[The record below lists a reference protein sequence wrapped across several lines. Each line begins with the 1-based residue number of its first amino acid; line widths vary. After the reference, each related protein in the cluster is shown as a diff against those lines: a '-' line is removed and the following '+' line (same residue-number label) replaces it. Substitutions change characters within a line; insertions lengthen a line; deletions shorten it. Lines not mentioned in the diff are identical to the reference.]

1 MSEDGAVD
9 LPADDEVCCL
19 GDRDFGV
26 YRLPAQ
32 APRSSTELFPE
43 ALRLSPKQ
51 REVLNALQE
60 YPQGARAVLTCM
72 PMSWAMSAARDPW
85 GKS

>member
-1 MSEDGAVD
+1 M
-9 LPADDEVCCL
+9 PT
-19 GDRDFGV
+19 
-26 YRLPAQ
+26 Q

-60 YPQGARAVLTCM
+60 YPQELAQQTSPKTWACMSTPRA
-72 PMSWAMSAARDPW
+72 AI
-85 GKS
+85 